1 MTQIGYFALGV
12 VIGIIM
18 NILYVRSLRIQAA
31 DWPIKKKE
39 EPDEVPLHRYSIFVK
54 RPTYNPASGI
64 DFSSPINCTL
74 EDFPPKR
81 WYNQTYKIEVEA
93 ENINEAIYQI
103 CGRAPEI
110 YYGMGRVDS
119 QEASYA
125 EFAVYEED
133 KFKGYFHLFKY
144 TGKERIYK

>member
-1 MTQIGYFALGV
+1 MTEVSWFALGV

-31 DWPIKKKE
+31 DWPIKKKKE
-39 EPDEVPLHRYSIFVK
+39 EPDEVSLHRYSIFVK
-54 RPTYNPASGI
+54 RPTSLGV
-64 DFSSPINCTL
+64 DFSSPIDCTL

-81 WYNQTYKIEVEA
+81 WYNQVYKIEVEA

-110 YYGMGRVDS
+110 YYGMGRVYP

-125 EFAVYEED
+125 KFAVYELD
-133 KFKGYFHLFKY
+133 RFKGYFQLFKY
-144 TGKERIYK
+144 TGKERIYE

>member
-1 MTQIGYFALGV
+1 MIEVGYFMLGV
-12 VIGIIM
+12 VIGIIL

-39 EPDEVPLHRYSIFVK
+39 EPKEVPLHRYSIFVK
-54 RPTYNPASGI
+54 RPTSTS
-64 DFSSPINCTL
+64 DMDLSSPINCTL

-81 WYNQTYKIEVEA
+81 WYDQIYKIEVEA

-110 YYGMGRVDS
+110 YYGMGRVYP

-125 EFAVYEED
+125 EFAVYELD
-133 KFKGYFHLFKY
+133 KFKGYFQLFKY
-144 TGKERIYK
+144 TGKERIYE

>member
-1 MTQIGYFALGV
+1 MTQAGYFVLGV
-12 VIGIIM
+12 VVGIIL
-18 NILYVRSLRIQAA
+18 NILYVRHLRIQAA

-39 EPDEVPLHRYSIFVK
+39 EPKEEVHLHRYSIFVK
-54 RPTYNPASGI
+54 RPTSTSGM
-64 DFSSPINCTL
+64 DFSSPIDCTL

-81 WYNQTYKIEVEA
+81 WYNQIYKIEVEA

-110 YYGMGRVDS
+110 YYGMGRVYP

-125 EFAVYEED
+125 KFAVYELD
-133 KFKGYFHLFKY
+133 KFKGYFQLFKY